1 MAFAAGVASFI
12 APCTLALVP
21 GFVVYVAGFT
31 LTTADRGDARRVRLA
46 SVANSLAFAAGFIAI
61 FVALGTSLGAVSEAL
76 TSQTTWLSR
85 VGGALI
91 IAFGLI
97 ALRLLRIPALERG
110 FTFRTSFAERL
121 RYLGSFLVGAT
132 FGVSW
137 IPCVG
142 PILGAVLVLA
152 GTSGSALQGAIFL
165 AAYALGM
172 MLPFIGAGV
181 FSGWTGTLLR
191 AQGRVLQ
198 YTTVAGGLLMIA
210 LGIVVFT
217 DTMPLIVARFPIALP
232 ALG

>member
-1 MAFAAGVASFI
+1 M
-12 APCTLALVP
+12 
-21 GFVVYVAGFT
+21 
-31 LTTADRGDARRVRLA
+31 
-46 SVANSLAFAAGFIAI
+46 
-61 FVALGTSLGAVSEAL
+61 
-76 TSQTTWLSR
+76 
-85 VGGALI
+85 I

-97 ALRLLRIPALERG
+97 ALRLLRIPRWNAG

-198 YTTVAGGLLMIA
+198 YTTVAGGFLMIA